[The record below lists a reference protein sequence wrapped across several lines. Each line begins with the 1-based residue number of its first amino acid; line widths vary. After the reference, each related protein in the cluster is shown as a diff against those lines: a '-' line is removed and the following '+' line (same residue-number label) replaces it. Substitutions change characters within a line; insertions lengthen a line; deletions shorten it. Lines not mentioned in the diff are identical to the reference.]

1 MLTQDDVGTLVTG
14 NINALL
20 LEVDEDDVPTVELDS
35 TFADLGLDS
44 LMLARLV
51 IELDDALG
59 VEPFQSAEV
68 SAADLR
74 TVGDVVRVYE
84 DAVRRLGARSAT

>member
-1 MLTQDDVGTLVTG
+1 MLTRDDVGTLVTDH
-14 NINALL
+14 INALL
-20 LEVDEDDVPTVELDS
+20 LEIDEDDVPAAEAGH

-44 LMLARLV
+44 LMLARLI
-51 IELDDALG
+51 IELDDAAG
-59 VEPFQSAEV
+59 VEPFRAADA

-84 DAVRRLGARSAT
+84 DAIRRLGARSTT